1 MSGAR
6 PDMSELF
13 AILASVSLALSGMLV
28 GELSGKVDVL
38 RFARWNMLAALLMTG
53 AMSILL
59 GGWGT
64 VGAAQFE
71 LLAASSLFGIIFAST
86 TYFAAIYAAGPR
98 TTALLFSLTAPFALV
113 LGYIV
118 LGESISLRQG
128 SGVAIVMCG
137 ILLAIGLKRRP
148 ASDAPVAKRATAQWR
163 RYRLGIAL
171 GVATALGQAI
181 GSLLARPA
189 MAAGAEPFAAMAIRS
204 GVAAVFYVALSFL
217 PIRSIRR
224 PYVFSWRDFRTGIA
238 ASFFGTGLGMSL
250 VMAALARGNVGV
262 VSTLSSM
269 TPVAILPML
278 WIKSGTA
285 PARSAWIGAALAVIG
300 TALISLD

>member
-1 MSGAR
+1 
-6 PDMSELF
+6 
-13 AILASVSLALSGMLV
+13 
-28 GELSGKVDVL
+28 
-38 RFARWNMLAALLMTG
+38 
-53 AMSILL
+53 
-59 GGWGT
+59 
-64 VGAAQFE
+64 
-71 LLAASSLFGIIFAST
+71 
-86 TYFAAIYAAGPR
+86 
-98 TTALLFSLTAPFALV
+98 
-113 LGYIV
+113 
-118 LGESISLRQG
+118 
-128 SGVAIVMCG
+128 
-137 ILLAIGLKRRP
+137 
-148 ASDAPVAKRATAQWR
+148 
-163 RYRLGIAL
+163 
-171 GVATALGQAI
+171 
-181 GSLLARPA
+181 